1 MITEAYIPRF
11 PLNQFVDHFF
21 YHEGYNPAHSVDR
34 FLPDGNVE
42 IIIDLH
48 DAPQYIYDNVT
59 LKEVQACHHVWAS
72 GVRTEPISIDSGKAA
87 AMMVIYFK
95 KGRAHPFFPVP
106 MSEIADC
113 VLDADLLWGRRFGW
127 LREMILETQGLA
139 RKFLVIEEFLLR
151 QFQSKL
157 DQNPAVDFA
166 VDQIVSTP
174 NQISLGKLN
183 DSLGYS
189 QKHFISLF
197 KRQVGIT
204 PKAYLRIMRFQKAIN
219 EIEQVQTVEWAAI
232 AQDCGFY
239 DQAHLIKDFRVFS
252 GLTPEEYVRS
262 KCDLLNYIP
271 VG

>member
-1 MITEAYIPRF
+1 MITQTYFPRF
-11 PLNQFVDHFF
+11 PLNQFVDCFF
-21 YHEGYNPAHSVDR
+21 YHAGYNPAHSVDR

-72 GVRTEPISIDSGKAA
+72 GVRTEPISIGSGKAA
-87 AMMVIYFK
+87 EMIVIYFK

-106 MSEIADC
+106 MSEISDC
-113 VLDADLLWGRRFGW
+113 VLDADLLWGKRFGY
-127 LREMILETQGLA
+127 LREKILETKELS
-139 RKFLVIEEFLLR
+139 RKFVVIEEFLLR

-157 DQNPAVDFA
+157 DPDPVVEYAVDRIIA
-166 VDQIVSTP
+166 TP
-174 NQISLGKLN
+174 DQISLGKLN
-183 DSLGYS
+183 DSIGYS

-197 KRQVGIT
+197 KSQVGIT

-219 EIEQVQTVEWAAI
+219 EIEEIQKVEWTAI

-239 DQAHLIKDFRVFS
+239 DQAHLIKDFRAFS
-252 GLTPEEYVRS
+252 GLTPEQYVRS
-262 KCDLLNYIP
+262 KSELLNYIP